1 MAEEINRVLTDRVS
15 HLLFCPSDV
24 SKENLIKEGITN
36 GVHVV
41 GDVMYDIFREFEHQF
56 SDDNPYGE
64 YCLLTMHRAENTTK
78 DVLPKRI
85 RQISEVNL
93 KVVYPVHP
101 RAQKCLKENS
111 IAIPDNLLLI
121 EPVGWLE
128 LMGLVKHAQFVL
140 TDSGGLQKEA
150 LWHEKQ
156 CFTLRNE
163 TEWIETVE
171 QKSNSVV
178 REEDSLDVTTIHSGD
193 FTNPFGDGNSSEKI
207 VEIINHTFRDGLFVS

>member
-1 MAEEINRVLTDRVS
+1 ML
-15 HLLFCPSDV
+15 
-24 SKENLIKEGITN
+24 
-36 GVHVV
+36 HVV
-41 GDVMYDIFREFEHQF
+41 GDVMYDIFRKFEHQF
-56 SDDNPYGE
+56 PDDNPYGE
-64 YCLLTMHRAENTTK
+64 YCLLTMHREENTTK

-85 RQISEVNL
+85 RQIGEVNL
-93 KVVYPVHP
+93 KVVYPIHP
-101 RAQKCLKENS
+101 RTKKFLEEYS

-150 LWHEKQ
+150 LWHGKH

-171 QKSNSVV
+171 QKSNFIV
-178 REEDSLDVTTIHSGD
+178 REEDSLDVTTIYNGD
-193 FTNPFGDGNSSEKI
+193 FTNPFGNGYSSEKI
-207 VEIINHTFRDGLFVS
+207 VEIINNDFRDVLFVS